1 MSPDFERQCVVASDE
16 EEADRDF
23 VHGESEDEKCRSD
36 DGEFEVGNRDAPEG
50 LPVSRSQVEGCFF
63 LSAVELLQSREYFG
77 GGDGDEG
84 RAMSEDDR
92 KETEFDVGDAKE
104 HEKRESGDDS
114 GKDEREKYEAT
125 KESFAGELRAVEGEG
140 GGDPE
145 GQGDE
150 HGRGRDEQAVEDGI
164 PDGSVVEEDAIPVER
179 EVVGRE
185 AADAL
190 SVEGIENEDDDGQIE
205 EGEDEER
212 VEGEEA
218 RGASHWKLHFFSR
231 RSEKTNKDRTSASMP
246 REMAA
251 PRGQL

>member
-1 MSPDFERQCVVASDE
+1 
-16 EEADRDF
+16 
-23 VHGESEDEKCRSD
+23 
-36 DGEFEVGNRDAPEG
+36 
-50 LPVSRSQVEGCFF
+50 
-63 LSAVELLQSREYFG
+63 
-77 GGDGDEG
+77 
-84 RAMSEDDR
+84 MSENDR
-92 KETEFDVGDAKE
+92 NETEFDFNDAEEHKE
-104 HEKRESGDDS
+104 RESGDDS

-140 GGDPE
+140 RGDSE
-145 GQGDE
+145 GEGDD
-150 HGRGRDEQAVEDGI
+150 HSSSCDEQAVEDGI

-179 EVVGRE
+179 EVVRRK
-185 AADAL
+185 ASDAL
-190 SVEGIENEDDDGQIE
+190 SVEGIEDEDDDGQIE

-231 RSEKTNKDRTSASMP
+231 RSEKTNKDRTSASMQ